1 MKKLLTALAITTG
14 LVLTGCSNVDSA
26 LTLGDLKITTSE
38 LLEKVDF
45 VLSERTKV
53 DTSQMQ
59 LDTGED
65 LVRNQLQFQLFIAG
79 FTAIGEE
86 LKIEISN
93 SELAARRG
101 QIIEQIG
108 GEQQLPQ
115 QLVSASITPQDLDP
129 YLRALLISEKLSQAL
144 IQTGVAEAEVEASV
158 ERIWIE
164 KVNSLKIKVNPRY
177 GKWDVTTGQIVA
189 AVVASDAVTPS
200 TE

>member
-86 LKIEISN
+86 LQIEISN

-129 YLRALLISEKLSQAL
+129 YLRALLISEKLGQAL

-158 ERIWIE
+158 QGIWIE

>member
-115 QLVSASITPQDLDP
+115 ALVSASITPQDLDP
-129 YLRALLISEKLSQAL
+129 YLRALLISEKLGQAL

-158 ERIWIE
+158 QGIWIE

-177 GKWDVTTGQIVA
+177 GKWDVSTGQIVA

>member
-86 LKIEISN
+86 LQIEISN